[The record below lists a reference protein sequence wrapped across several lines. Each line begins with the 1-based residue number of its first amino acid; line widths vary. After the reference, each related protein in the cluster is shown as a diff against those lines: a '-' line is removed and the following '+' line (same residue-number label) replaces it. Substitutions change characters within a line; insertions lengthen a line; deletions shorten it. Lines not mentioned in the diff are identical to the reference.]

1 MTSLRLAL
9 PPLETLSP
17 DSPLAFAGLDR
28 QGKLTEQGR
37 SSLAQ
42 LAQTH
47 KGAAVEC
54 YLHPCDSLLASIELP
69 NLPAAR
75 IQAAVG
81 CAAQALIL
89 GGCESMHIVHGP
101 RDAEGQVQVAWL
113 QRALLE
119 RFGTLLRQSGFKL
132 RGLYP
137 AAFCLP
143 VDATQAPVVVLRD
156 EHLLIR
162 HSQDQAQVHP
172 AVDAALADLLN
183 SGGVVHWVGAGAP
196 DNALVQCLPEDRA
209 WSGKAPSWGL
219 HAAAGP
225 MASNAGGWGRAV
237 ACTLLAV
244 AVWAVGL
251 NLYAARQVEQGQQLK
266 AWMTQRV
273 QQAFPALP
281 MILNPLQQARQ
292 QLALRENGAPGD
304 SGFTRLVQQAGNAMP
319 FMVGSLQTLVF
330 EHGELH
336 LSPLPG
342 TPGGGRDKAWQV
354 SLTQAG
360 VEATAVAEGWV
371 LKTTGPQP
379 QPLAENDSE

>member
-9 PPLETLSP
+9 LPLETLSL
-17 DSPLAFAGLDR
+17 DSPLEFAWLDR
-28 QGKLTEQGR
+28 QGKLTDRGR

-42 LAQTH
+42 LGQTY

-54 YLHPCDSLLASIELP
+54 YLHPHDSLLASIELP
-69 NLPAAR
+69 NLPPAR

-89 GGCESMHIVHGP
+89 GGCESMHVVHSP

-119 RFGTLLRQSGFKL
+119 HFGTLLRQSGLKL

-137 AAFCLP
+137 AAYCLP
-143 VDATQAPVVVLRD
+143 VDATQAPVVSVRD
-156 EHLLIR
+156 EHLLMR
-162 HSQDQAQVHP
+162 RSQDQAQVHP
-172 AVDAALADLLN
+172 AVDAALSDLLN
-183 SGGVVHWVGAGAP
+183 SGGVVHWIGASAP
-196 DNALVQCLPEDRA
+196 DNALVQSLPEDRV

-219 HAAAGP
+219 HGAVQP
-225 MASNAGGWGRAV
+225 MAGNTGGWGRAV
-237 ACTLLAV
+237 ACLVLAV

-273 QQAFPALP
+273 KQAFPALP

-292 QLALRENGAPGD
+292 QLALRESGAPGD
-304 SGFTRLVQQAGNAMP
+304 SGFTRLVQQAGTAMP

-342 TPGGGRDKAWQV
+342 TPGGGRDKAWQL

-360 VEATAVAEGWV
+360 VEATAVADGWV

-379 QPLAENDSE
+379 LAESDSE

>member
-9 PPLETLSP
+9 PPLETLSS

-47 KGAAVEC
+47 KGVAVEC

-225 MASNAGGWGRAV
+225 MAANAGGWGRAV

>member
-47 KGAAVEC
+47 KGVAVEC

-89 GGCESMHIVHGP
+89 GGCESIHIVHGP

>member
-9 PPLETLSP
+9 PPLETLSV
-17 DSPLAFAGLDR
+17 DSPLEFAALDR
-28 QGKLTEQGR
+28 QGKLTDRGS

-42 LAQTH
+42 LGQTY

-54 YLHPCDSLLASIELP
+54 YLHPRDSLLASIELP
-69 NLPAAR
+69 NLPPAR

-119 RFGTLLRQSGFKL
+119 CFGTLLRQSGLKL

-137 AAFCLP
+137 AAYCLP
-143 VDATQAPVVVLRD
+143 VDTSEAPVVAVRD
-156 EHLLIR
+156 EHLLMR
-162 HSQDQAQVHP
+162 RSQDQAQVHP
-172 AVDAALADLLN
+172 AIEAALADLLN
-183 SGGVVHWVGAGAP
+183 SGGVVHWVGGAAP
-196 DNALVQCLPEDRA
+196 DNALVQSLPEDRA

-219 HAAAGP
+219 HAAAEP
-225 MASNAGGWGRAV
+225 MAASAGSWGRAV
-237 ACTLLAV
+237 ACTLFAV
-244 AVWAVGL
+244 AIWAVGL

-266 AWMTQRV
+266 TWMTQRV

-292 QLALRENGAPGD
+292 QLALRESGAPGD
-304 SGFTRLVQQAGNAMP
+304 SGFTRLVQQAGSAMP
-319 FMVGSLQTLVF
+319 FMVGSLQALVF

-336 LSPLPG
+336 LSLLPG
-342 TPGGGRDKAWQV
+342 TPGGGRDKAWQL

-360 VEATAVAEGWV
+360 VEATAVSDGWV
-371 LKTTGPQP
+371 LKATGP